1 MSHITQSVWVAGASG
16 LVGRA
21 LLQEL
26 LRTPL
31 QVHALVRKPIAELES
46 SPRLRQHRVDLR
58 RADLGGPLPP
68 AHALYICLGST
79 IAQAGSREAF
89 HAVDHDA
96 VLNVARAARVLGV
109 RRCAVVSAL
118 GADRHSAVFY
128 NRVKG
133 EMEESLRGLGFERLV
148 IARPSLLDGER
159 AALGQPSRLAER
171 CTLALLRPL
180 SGLIPARWRPIRA
193 QRVARAM
200 MLALSQRGP
209 AVQVLESAELQTLG
223 AS

>member
-31 QVHALVRKPIAELES
+31 QVHALVRKPIAGLDE
-46 SPRLRQHRVDLR
+46 SPRLSQHRVDLR

-118 GADRHSAVFY
+118 GADPHSAVFY

-133 EMEESLRGLGFERLV
+133 EMEASLQSLGFERLV

-171 CTLALLRPL
+171 CTLALLRPV
-180 SGLIPARWRPIRA
+180 SGLIPARWRPIQAR
-193 QRVARAM
+193 RVARAM

-209 AVQVLESAELQTLG
+209 AVQVMESAELQTLG

>member
-31 QVHALVRKPIAELES
+31 QVHALVRKPIPGLDE
-46 SPRLRQHRVDLR
+46 SPRLSQHRVDLR

-118 GADRHSAVFY
+118 GADPHSAVFY

-133 EMEESLRGLGFERLV
+133 EMEASLQSLGFERLV

-159 AALGQPSRLAER
+159 AALGQPSRLTER
-171 CTLALLRPL
+171 CTLALLRPV
-180 SGLIPARWRPIRA
+180 SGLIPARWRPIQAR
-193 QRVARAM
+193 RVARAM

-209 AVQVLESAELQTLG
+209 AVQVMESAELQTLG